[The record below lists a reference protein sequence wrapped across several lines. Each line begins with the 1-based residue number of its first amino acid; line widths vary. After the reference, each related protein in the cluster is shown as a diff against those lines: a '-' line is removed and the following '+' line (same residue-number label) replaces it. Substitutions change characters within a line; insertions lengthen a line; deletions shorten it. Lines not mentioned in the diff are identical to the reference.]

1 MNNYYLRIKSEP
13 QSLHIINSAIIMKL
27 LFSIKTI
34 KKSKGGSERVISQ
47 IVSGLVNKHDITVLT
62 FDKAY
67 GDIAY
72 PINSAVHKVFL
83 GIGDAGKKATLIE
96 SIRRIIALREFI
108 RSEHPDM
115 VIAFQHSMF
124 VPMSIALIGL
134 NIPLISSEH
143 IVPHHY
149 RRKPFE
155 YLLMV
160 LAGLL
165 SYRITVLSEKI
176 KMMYPLMLR
185 SRMVAVANPVYIP
198 ETTHDD
204 IHKSSDEGVILNI
217 GRLDPQKDQKI
228 LIRAF
233 AVLAGKYPGW
243 KLRIIGSGI
252 LREQLERLA
261 DDTGFNER
269 ISFPGTIDDINQEYL
284 RSDIFAMSSRYESFG
299 LGTAEAMAH
308 GLPVVGFADC
318 PGTNELIIHNENGFL
333 VEGRERHVAMAFAIE
348 KLIMSA
354 ELRKSMGE
362 RGKVMVAQFSLDNIL
377 DKWEEIIKTVAKR

>member
-1 MNNYYLRIKSEP
+1 
-13 QSLHIINSAIIMKL
+13 MKL

-62 FDKAY
+62 FDEAY

-96 SIRRIIALREFI
+96 FIRRIIALRKFI
-108 RSEHPDM
+108 RSENPGM

-124 VPMSIALIGL
+124 VPMSIALIGI

-149 RRKPFE
+149 RYKPLE

-165 SYRITVLSEKI
+165 SCRVTVLSEKI
-176 KMMYPLMLR
+176 KMMYPSMLR

-204 IHKSSDEGVILNI
+204 MHKSSDEGVILNI
-217 GRLDPQKDQKI
+217 GRLDPQKDQKT

-233 AVLAGKYPGW
+233 ALLAGKYPGW

-269 ISFPGTIDDINQEYL
+269 ISFPGTVDDVNQEYL
-284 RSDIFAMSSRYESFG
+284 RSDIFVMSSRYESFG
-299 LGTAEAMAH
+299 LGTAEAMAN

-318 PGTNELIIHNENGFL
+318 PGTNELIIHNENGLL
-333 VEGRERHVAMAFAIE
+333 VEGPVRHIAMASAIE
-348 KLIMSA
+348 ELIMSH

-362 RGKVMVAQFSLDNIL
+362 CGKASVSRFRFDRIIDEWDQLIHEVAIQ
-377 DKWEEIIKTVAKR
+377 